1 MDKLSVDKV
10 LFDLE
15 RLLAMAAGAHALA
28 TDGVRLEL
36 KHLMDL
42 PRHPDNP
49 DPLLYFGVG
58 DPNDPAANPY
68 AAWKTSN
75 LPAMLAE
82 DGFVVRQLGQ
92 QWAVFVFAEW
102 ESWVRPRLAQAHG
115 CQIKDIAVDVFG
127 DLRRIRH
134 DIVHNGGTA
143 SATWSARCRLL
154 RWFEAGHPLIITA
167 KHVAEFMRQ
176 VPWMELGSAPIRAAQ
191 PPQTRRN

>member
-1 MDKLSVDKV
+1 MDKLSVDQV

-36 KHLMDL
+36 KQLMAL
-42 PRHPDNP
+42 PRDPKDP

-58 DPNDPAANPY
+58 GQNAAAHPY
-68 AAWKTSN
+68 AAWKRSN
-75 LPAMLAE
+75 LPAMLAD

-102 ESWVRPRLAQAHG
+102 ESWVRPRLAKAHR
-115 CQIKDIAVDVFG
+115 CEINDIAVDVFG

-143 SATWSARCRLL
+143 SAAWSASCLVL
-154 RWFEAGHPLIITA
+154 RWFQADHPITISA
-167 KHVAEFMRQ
+167 AHVAEFMGR
-176 VPWMELGSAPIRAAQ
+176 VPWMQLRLAPQRTV
-191 PPQTRRN
+191 PGDR